1 MPNLKYGKIHCDVD
15 WQWPTLEIFN
25 NWKEDFLKIPGVLKY
40 EIYVL
45 GRFPDVVN
53 GKDKD
58 LKTRDIDIIL
68 VGDNNIK
75 EIEEIIYQ
83 GARLGIEKYN
93 VYVDMQ
99 WCSSLQIQEG
109 NTITPY
115 KNTVYMHSDKWI
127 VDDVVIVDYKNAKQI
142 SEHLWSIECY
152 WPTFKQIKRVADG
165 YTYPSP
171 VKIC

>member
-1 MPNLKYGKIHCDVD
+1 MINLKYGKIPCDLE

-25 NWKEDFLKIPGVLKY
+25 KWKEDFLKIPNVLKY

-45 GRFPDVVN
+45 GRFPDVID
-53 GKDKD
+53 GKD
-58 LKTRDIDIIL
+58 LKTNDIDIIL

-75 EIEEIIYQ
+75 EIEDIIYQ
-83 GARLGIEKYN
+83 GAMLGIEKYN
-93 VYVDMQ
+93 VYVDIQ
-99 WCSSLQIQEG
+99 WFSSLQIYEG

-127 VDDVVIVDYKNAKQI
+127 INGVVTMHYKNAKQI

-152 WPTFKQIKRVADG
+152 WPTLKQMQRIADG
-165 YTYPSP
+165 YTYQPP